1 MELLRGLHPSHHPEQ
16 PTVVTIGNFDG
27 VHRGHQQLIHR
38 LQRLAR
44 PQGCAT
50 AVVLFEPQ
58 PQEYFRPEQA
68 PPRLFSLRDKVMA
81 LRDLGVDWIWVLRFD
96 QRIANEAATDFVRQR
111 LVGVLRAKHVVV
123 GDDFRFGAARQG
135 DLGLLQ
141 QMGAE
146 LGFQA
151 EGMGSFC
158 VESTRV
164 SSTAV
169 RNLLAASDFKEA
181 AALLG
186 RPYRLAGR
194 VIYGQQLGRTLGF
207 PTANIAIGPH
217 RRAVDG
223 VYRVWAR
230 CGDDP
235 TPQPAMAIVGVKPS
249 FAHLGPMLEV
259 HLLQGSPNLYGQV
272 LSVEWIEKVRE
283 AKKYDSLVAL
293 QAAILND
300 IANARA
306 AFARTENGS

>member
-1 MELLRGLHPSHHPEQ
+1 
-16 PTVVTIGNFDG
+16 
-27 VHRGHQQLIHR
+27 
-38 LQRLAR
+38 
-44 PQGCAT
+44 
-50 AVVLFEPQ
+50 VVLFEPQ

-68 PPRLFSLRDKVMA
+68 PPRLFSLRDKVLA
-81 LRDLGVDWIWVLRFD
+81 LRAIGVDWIWVLRFD
-96 QRIANEAATDFVRQR
+96 QRLASETAEAFVRQR
-111 LVGVLRAKHVVV
+111 LVQVLRAQHVVV
-123 GDDFRFGAARQG
+123 GDDFRFGANRSG
-135 DLGLLQ
+135 DLALLQ
-141 QMGAE
+141 SLGTE

-151 EGMGSFC
+151 EGMGSCC

-164 SSTAV
+164 SSTAI
-169 RNLLAASDFKEA
+169 RNLLQASDFAGAE
-181 AALLG
+181 ALLG

-207 PTANIAIGPH
+207 PTANIAIGPY

-235 TPQPAMAIVGVKPS
+235 TPLPAIAQVGMKPS

-259 HLLQGSPNLYGQV
+259 HLLDGRPDLYGQV
-272 LSVEWIEKVRE
+272 LSVEWIDKVRE
-283 AKKYDSLVAL
+283 ARKYDSLAAL

-306 AFARTENGS
+306 AFARTENGH